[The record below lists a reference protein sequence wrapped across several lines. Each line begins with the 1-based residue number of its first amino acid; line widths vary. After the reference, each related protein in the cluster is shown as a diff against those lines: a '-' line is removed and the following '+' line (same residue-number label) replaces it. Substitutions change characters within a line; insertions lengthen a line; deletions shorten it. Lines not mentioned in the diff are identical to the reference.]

1 MPTNI
6 IVKVHRGESI
16 EAVLRR
22 FSRRVRNSGLIS
34 EVLDHQAHQSP
45 GERRRSKRQ
54 QAWQRKEK
62 QERKR

>member
-6 IVKVHRGESI
+6 IVKVHRGELI
-16 EAVLRR
+16 DRVIAR
-22 FSRRVRNSGLIS
+22 FARKVRNSGLIS

-54 QAWQRKEK
+54 QAWKRAQKNNKQR
-62 QERKR
+62 